1 MAQEIQTRKDLL
13 SAQSMS
19 VVKGNALIQKTH
31 YSLSLIEQK
40 AILYIISKIKPNDHS
55 DTEYIFNIRDF
66 CKACNFYGKSGFY
79 YQYVREVM
87 ENLGSHKLSIEVEE
101 GKTLITHWFSGALI
115 DRNVGEVRLHIDPYI
130 RPYLFELN
138 KFYTNYKLEY
148 VLPMKSKYG
157 IRLYE
162 FLRSYQSKG
171 FQQKWTL
178 EEIREHIDCDKYP
191 NFKDFRVN
199 VLEPAL
205 EDINTYTDIK
215 VKYEAMKT
223 GRKITHLQ
231 FLILT
236 EWDHDRTRYN
246 ARREELGYYKK

>member
-1 MAQEIQTRKDLL
+1 MAQEIQTKRDIL

-31 YSLSLIEQK
+31 YSLSLMEQK
-40 AILYIISKIKPNDHS
+40 AILFIISKIKPSDSS

-87 ENLGSHKLSIEVEE
+87 ENLGNHKLTIELEE
-101 GKTLITHWFSGALI
+101 GKTLITHWFSGAII
-115 DRNVGEVRLHIDPYI
+115 DRNAGEVRLHIDSYI
-130 RPYLFELN
+130 RPYLFELHS
-138 KFYTNYKLEY
+138 FYTNYKLEY
-148 VLPMKSKYG
+148 ILPMKSKYG

-162 FLRSYQSKG
+162 FLRSYKSKG
-171 FQQKWTL
+171 YRLRFSL
-178 EEIREHIDCDKYP
+178 EEIRLRIDCNKYP

-199 VLEPAL
+199 VLEPAM

-215 VKYEAMKT
+215 VKYEAIKT
-223 GRKITHLQ
+223 GRKITDIEFIIIGENDTDMQ
-231 FLILT
+231 
-236 EWDHDRTRYN
+236 RYY
-246 ARREELGYYKK
+246 ARREELGYAR